1 MVKLQHCHPYRQ
13 GMMGADD
20 SDSHS
25 PDMLPLEVGRVDPTK
40 GELTTLLALHI
51 PVEPEAEDRVLHQ
64 ALVHHLVEGWHCTP
78 Y

>member
-1 MVKLQHCHPYRQ
+1 
-13 GMMGADD
+13 MMGADD